1 MRPIQRPVIR
11 LPGDPDTL
19 LTRIE
24 PGNPHSSMVFKLR
37 WVGAWPTV
45 THPLRLCQLGSARL
59 PAQPPTYMAF
69 NR

>member
-37 WVGAWPTV
+37 WVGAWPTGI
-45 THPLRLCQLGSARL
+45 LDML
-59 PAQPPTYMAF
+59 
-69 NR
+69 